1 MDKNI
6 PYAVAPAKAGE
17 VSLSLRSEEWAFNV
31 TR

>member
-6 PYAVAPAKAGE
+6 PYAAPAGAIE
-17 VSLSLRSEEWAFNV
+17 VSLSLRRDNGAFNV